1 MTSRPPQSRQR
12 RPRGA
17 AGAPRRS
24 GEAVRTGAWIA
35 CAAALHLLGVVVVT
49 SLPRRGPATRQAV
62 VPTLSAAGQQAAVG
76 AARRALAEARRPER
90 ARPPA
95 PVQPP
100 KPQPPP
106 DRQRG
111 QVVSLPPDA
120 DRRRPKPNERLA
132 QHDAYAD
139 KETVAKNPAPG
150 AANVMHERTVTQRGK
165 ARTDAPPE
173 GRVQAPRPE
182 ATAPE
187 APEATQKGRARVF
200 ELPEQRARE
209 RLVLRQG
216 RGREA
221 PRNHEAAPAVQG
233 NAERLRVDV
242 GAEGE
247 PSDAPAGGPRR
258 TLTMQDLVPDAGV
271 LARVAGAPAPDDV
284 RNVAKGEGTFLN
296 AHGYRYAS
304 FFNRLQAKVA
314 SVWRPQDEVRRR
326 DPTGNIYGSEDRTTL
341 VYVSL
346 NESGGLEKLVLQES
360 CGLAFLDQAA
370 LDAMRRAAP
379 FLHPPRGLPDAD
391 GLVNFSFGF
400 RLSTEPMSAF
410 GAGF

>member
-1 MTSRPPQSRQR
+1 MTSRPPLPSPPAPCR
-12 RPRGA
+12 A

-24 GEAVRTGAWIA
+24 SEAARTGAWIV
-35 CAAALHLLGVVVVT
+35 CAAALHLLGMVVVT
-49 SLPRRGPATRQAV
+49 SLPKHDPAAARPV
-62 VPTLSAAGQQAAVG
+62 VRTLSAAGQQAAVG
-76 AARRALAEARRPER
+76 AARRALAEARHPAR

-100 KPQPPP
+100 KPEPPP

-120 DRRRPKPNERLA
+120 ERRRPKPNDRLA
-132 QHDAYAD
+132 QQDAYAD
-139 KETVAKNPAPG
+139 KETVAKDAAPG

-165 ARTDAPPE
+165 ARPDSPPQ
-173 GRVQAPRPE
+173 GRVQVPRPE

-187 APEATQKGRARVF
+187 YPHAPKRGRARVF

-221 PRNHEAAPAVQG
+221 PRNHEAAPAIQG

-247 PSDAPAGGPRR
+247 ASDAPAGGPRR

-284 RNVAKGEGTFLN
+284 PNVAKGEGTFLN

-304 FFNRLQAKVA
+304 FFNRLHAKVA
-314 SVWRPQDEVRRR
+314 AVWRPQDEMRRR
-326 DPTGNIYGSEDRTTL
+326 DPTGNIYGGEDRTTL

-346 NESGGLEKLVLQES
+346 NESGGLEELVLQQS

-370 LDAMRRAAP
+370 LDAFRRAAP

-391 GLVNFSFGF
+391 GRVNFSFGF
-400 RLSTEPMSAF
+400 RLSTQPMSAF